1 MFGTQHTTVGGHTV
15 DCTLTVAFDH
25 AVDCQLSALSSFFV
39 TLDAQTLVFGWLEV
53 LIPFIVM
60 VVVLV
65 VVLWPFVSQY
75 LVHVIPYSVFNFFE
89 TMSWMQFGRD
99 VEQSLLHAQ
108 NAY

>member
-1 MFGTQHTTVGGHTV
+1 M
-15 DCTLTVAFDH
+15 
-25 AVDCQLSALSSFFV
+25 SSFFV

-53 LIPFIVM
+53 LIPFIVL

-75 LVHVIPYSVFNFFE
+75 LVNVIPYSAFNFFE
-89 TMSWMQFGRD
+89 TMNWMQFGRD

>member
-15 DCTLTVAFDH
+15 DC
-25 AVDCQLSALSSFFV
+25 QLSAVSSFFV

-53 LIPFIVM
+53 LIPFIVL

-75 LVHVIPYSVFNFFE
+75 LVNVIPYSAFNFFE
-89 TMSWMQFGRD
+89 TMNWMQFGRD